1 MPPTVPIYIHI
12 PKTGGTS
19 ILAALGQKRGLHVPV
34 QDPGFQKRIRRV
46 ERAGAHPLLFTV
58 FRNPVERMISVFH
71 YYHSMDLSRPRTQE
85 NVLLAHI
92 AQAYPSCNAFWE
104 NVDPPRLANAS
115 VMFRAQRWFFKKA
128 KRPVTVIPF
137 GDRLSERVK
146 DRVGLE
152 IPHLNRTNHGTSAE
166 ELAPSTI
173 DRLRTWMARDEA
185 FWEKLTANAATV
197 TP

>member
-1 MPPTVPIYIHI
+1 MPPTAPIYIHI

-19 ILAALGQKRGLHVPV
+19 ILAAMGQKRGLHVPV

-46 ERAGAHPLLFTV
+46 ERSGKQPLLFTV
-58 FRNPVERMISVFH
+58 FRNPVERMVSMFH

-92 AQAYPSCNAFWE
+92 AQAYPDCNAFWE
-104 NVDPPRLANAS
+104 HVDPPSLANAS
-115 VMFRAQRWFFKKA
+115 VMFRDQRWFFKKA
-128 KRPVTVIPF
+128 QRPVTVIPF
-137 GDRLSERVK
+137 GGGLSDRVK

-152 IPHLNRTNHGTSAE
+152 IPHLNRTIHGRPAD
-166 ELAPSTI
+166 ELAPATI
-173 DRLRTWMARDEA
+173 DRLRTWMERDQA
-185 FWEKLTANAATV
+185 FWEELIADPAAV